1 MDIKLKYRNVFCS
14 LYQSSKG
21 LLAYTLYSRYNI
33 QPTEAVE
40 FINQYEKQGI
50 ITIDDEQRIC
60 LTSEGRNKI
69 DIILKD
75 LESKLEHKLHYYY
88 FKTIKSSDTIEI
100 FEPYLPDVSFYSR
113 YKGEKQKETSK

>member
-1 MDIKLKYRNVFCS
+1 MIECRMDIKKYMDVFYS

-33 QPTEAVE
+33 QPADAVE
-40 FINQYEKQGI
+40 FVNQYEKQGI

-69 DIILKD
+69 NIILKN
-75 LESKLEHKLHYYY
+75 LESKLEHKQNYYL
-88 FKTIKSSDTIEI
+88 KTIKSSDTIEI

-113 YKGEKQKETSK
+113 YKGEK